1 MIALMVDS
9 LKLRSSRLSDSR
21 KRGGLTPLIHDD
33 RIISFIHLIS
43 EVRGPVYYSIQVA
56 SLVGLSLQG
65 RLFRV
70 MEM

>member
-1 MIALMVDS
+1 MMVDS

-21 KRGGLTPLIHDD
+21 KRGGLTLLIHDD